1 MNMANKSYPAE
12 SQQLY
17 PQPTRV
23 ELLSPQTET
32 NQKPG
37 WSKLLLLVAFAT
49 TFGGAV
55 STGYCIGVI
64 NAPSKLMKIWC
75 NQTLHDN
82 YGSNLSE
89 TGLDLLWSSIVS
101 VFLVG
106 GAIGSLGGA
115 GAANKFGR
123 KACYLICGALFS
135 VGAVLFFFCRAA
147 NSVEMLLIGRFIVG
161 LASGLVTATLP
172 MYLSEVAPLAL
183 RGTLGVFCAVGVTG
197 GVVVG
202 QVCSLADVFGTADL
216 WHYALTAYMGL
227 IIVCY
232 LPSYL
237 FPESPKFLYIV
248 KGNRA
253 AAKREL
259 QRLRGEGA
267 EELIA
272 QELAEME
279 AEANAKV
286 QTSSFCDV
294 LRDSRLLLPLVIV
307 CCFHGGQQLSGINAI
322 FYYSVSIFEKAG
334 LSTVNAQW
342 ANLGAGCLNLAISL
356 LGPWLMAYCN
366 RRTLMMFSCA
376 MCSVFLFTI
385 AFVLYYI
392 DFVSWFAI
400 ACICCIMGYIFFYQ
414 FGLGPIPYFI
424 GSELFEVAP
433 RSVAMSMGSLA
444 SWTCNFIIGISFPS
458 LQNAWGAFVFLPF
471 SITCVL
477 LCLLTKFY
485 LPETR
490 GRDPSEV
497 APLVSNGFRS
507 KVK

>member
-1 MNMANKSYPAE
+1 MANKSQQAE
-12 SQQLY
+12 AQQLY
-17 PQPTRV
+17 PQPIKV
-23 ELLSPQTET
+23 DLLTAQTET
-32 NQKPG
+32 IQKPRWG
-37 WSKLLLLVAFAT
+37 NLLLLVSLAT

-64 NAPSKLMKIWC
+64 NAPSKLMKVWC

-82 YGSNLSE
+82 YGSNFSE
-89 TGLDLLWSSIVS
+89 SGLDLLWSCVVS

-123 KACYLICGALFS
+123 KGCFLICGGLFT
-135 VGAVLFFFCRAA
+135 VGAVFFFFCRAA
-147 NSVEMLLIGRFIVG
+147 NSVEMLIIGRFIVG

-172 MYLSEVAPLAL
+172 MYLSEVAPMAL

-202 QVCSLADVFGTADL
+202 QVFSLADVFGTADL
-216 WHYALTAYMGL
+216 WHYALSAYMGL
-227 IIVCY
+227 ILVCY
-232 LPSYL
+232 LPSYM

-259 QRLRGEGA
+259 QRLRGKDS

-272 QELAEME
+272 QEIAEME

-294 LRDSRLLLPLVIV
+294 LRDSRLTLPLIIV

-334 LSTVNAQW
+334 LSTINAQW
-342 ANLGAGCLNLAISL
+342 ANLGAGCLNLCISL
-356 LGPWLMAYCN
+356 LGPWLMATCN

-376 MCSVFLFTI
+376 LCSVFLFII
-385 AFVLYYI
+385 AFVLNYI
-392 DFVSWFAI
+392 DFVSWFAY
-400 ACICCIMGYIFFYQ
+400 ACIFCIMGYIFFYQ

-433 RSVAMSMGSLA
+433 RSVAMSMGSLS

-497 APLVSNGFRS
+497 APLVSKGFRS